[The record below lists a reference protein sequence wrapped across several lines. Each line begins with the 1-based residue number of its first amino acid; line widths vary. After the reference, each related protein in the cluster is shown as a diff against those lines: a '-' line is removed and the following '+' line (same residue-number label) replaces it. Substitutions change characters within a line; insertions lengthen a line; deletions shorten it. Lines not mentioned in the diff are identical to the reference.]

1 MNIEKTI
8 QNHITAALKAEFDVE
23 ENNISLQPTKKDFE
37 GSYTFVVFPYVKAL
51 RKSPVELGN
60 AIGNYLVAN

>member
-1 MNIEKTI
+1 MNLEKII

-37 GSYTFVVFPYVKAL
+37 GSYTFVARLPLQNTLNLCHRA
-51 RKSPVELGN
+51 E
-60 AIGNYLVAN
+60 A

>member
-23 ENNISLQPTKKDFE
+23 ENNI
-37 GSYTFVVFPYVKAL
+37 L
-51 RKSPVELGN
+51 RQ
-60 AIGNYLVAN
+60 ITI